1 MTKTFDLYLIKLFVK
16 KILTIS
22 LIAIS
27 LIFILSIFDEI
38 SFFKKTDTGFF
49 FPFLIT
55 ILNTPA
61 TLFEVFPFIFLIAT
75 QFFFIELM
83 DKNELEA
90 LKVYGLNNFKIIK
103 LLFLTSMMLG
113 LLLISIFYHF
123 SSKLQFL
130 YFELKNS
137 YSSDNKYLAVVTDNG
152 LWIKD
157 EIDEKVYIINATK
170 IEDYFI
176 KNVTI
181 NEFNNNFELI
191 QIMSSPKVD
200 ITNTEWIIF
209 NPTISIGNKNIN
221 QKENKIIKSHF
232 DHKKINRLFKNL
244 TSLNIFELIKLKKD
258 YNSLGYSTKQIESQ
272 LNGLLSF
279 PIYLTLMSLFAAVIM
294 FNIKRNK
301 PIIFHIILGIFLS
314 VLIYYFYY
322 LFNLLGE
329 TGKIPLLASV
339 WLPFL
344 LLAIS
349 VSIGLVRINEK

>member
-1 MTKTFDLYLIKLFVK
+1 MKTFDLYLIKLFVK

-22 LIAIS
+22 LITIS

-38 SFFKKTDTGFF
+38 SFFKKADAGFF

-55 ILNTPA
+55 FLNTPA

-209 NPTISIGNKNIN
+209 NPTISKGNKNIN

-344 LLAIS
+344 LLTIS

>member
-1 MTKTFDLYLIKLFVK
+1 MIKTFDLYLIKLFTK

-22 LIAIS
+22 LIALS

-38 SFFKKTDTGFF
+38 SFFKKAETGFF

-55 ILNTPA
+55 ILNTPS

-90 LKVYGLNNFKIIK
+90 LKVYGMNNFKIIK
-103 LLFLTSMMLG
+103 LLFLTSMFLG
-113 LLLISIFYHF
+113 IMLISIFYHF

-157 EIDEKVYIINATK
+157 EVDKKIYIINATK
-170 IEDYFI
+170 IEGDFI

-181 NEFNNNFELI
+181 NEFNNKFELT

-200 ITNTEWIIF
+200 ISNMEWIIF
-209 NPTISIGNKNIN
+209 NPIISIQNKNIKLKTN
-221 QKENKIIKSHF
+221 RNIKTHF
-232 DHKKINRLFKNL
+232 DKKKINRLFKNL
-244 TSLNIFELIKLKKD
+244 TSLSVFDLLKLKKD

-279 PIYLTLMSLFAAVIM
+279 PVYLTLMSLFSAVIM

-329 TGKIPLLASV
+329 TGKIPLLAAI

-344 LLAIS
+344 LLTIS
-349 VSIGLVRINEK
+349 VSIGLVTINEK

>member
-1 MTKTFDLYLIKLFVK
+1 MKTFDLYLIKLFVK

-38 SFFKKTDTGFF
+38 SFFKKADAGFF

-55 ILNTPA
+55 FLNTPA

-209 NPTISIGNKNIN
+209 NPTISKDNKNIN

-232 DHKKINRLFKNL
+232 DYKKINRLFKNL

-322 LFNLLGE
+322 VFNLLGE
-329 TGKIPLLASV
+329 TGKIPGLASV
-339 WLPFL
+339 WLPCL
-344 LLAIS
+344 LLTIS
-349 VSIGLVRINEK
+349 VSG

>member
-1 MTKTFDLYLIKLFVK
+1 MKTFDLYLIKLFVK

-38 SFFKKTDTGFF
+38 SFFKKADTGFF

>member
-1 MTKTFDLYLIKLFVK
+1 MKTFDLYLIRLFVK

-22 LIAIS
+22 LITIS

-38 SFFKKTDTGFF
+38 SFFKKEDTGFF

-55 ILNTPA
+55 VLNTPA

-83 DKNELEA
+83 NKNELEA
-90 LKVYGLNNFKIIK
+90 LKVYGVNNFKIIK
-103 LLFLTSMMLG
+103 LLFLTSMLLG
-113 LLLISIFYHF
+113 LILISIFYHF

-157 EIDEKVYIINATK
+157 EIDEKIYITNATK

-209 NPTISIGNKNIN
+209 NPTISKDNKNIN

-272 LNGLLSF
+272 LNGLLSY

-344 LLAIS
+344 LLTIS

>member
-1 MTKTFDLYLIKLFVK
+1 MKTFDLYLIKLFVK

-38 SFFKKTDTGFF
+38 SFFKKADAGFF

-55 ILNTPA
+55 FLNTPA

-209 NPTISIGNKNIN
+209 NPTISKGNKNIN

-344 LLAIS
+344 LLTIS